1 MQSFL
6 CTGSSTQMQICS
18 NINYLIQIWI
28 KTASWAHTTISIII
42 HQHISCFQKLN
53 VYSYTTHNKMKKNIL
68 IHVYIRKTLKA
79 TLRLSRP
86 KTHSKGVTVISHFKP
101 EGLQC
106 NLTQILILLSEV
118 TNYQVPVQSSG
129 TNLKSSIFNL
139 KTKTS
144 TIQNPLSKY
153 LQT

>member
-1 MQSFL
+1 MAGLWAFGHFLPFLHLSNHLSQLGHRTSFI
-6 CTGSSTQMQICS
+6 STPRNLRRLSEI
-18 NINYLIQIWI
+18 
-28 KTASWAHTTISIII
+28 ISPDLSARIAMVPLPFP
-42 HQHISCFQKLN
+42 SVNGLPPD
-53 VYSYTTHNKMKKNIL
+53 SAESM
-68 IHVYIRKTLKA
+68 
-79 TLRLSRP
+79 SRP

-118 TNYQVPVQSSG
+118 THYQVPVQSSG

>member
-1 MQSFL
+1 MAVAKVAKEALWLVGLVKELDIQQGGVQLHCDNQSVIFL
-6 CTGSSTQMQICS
+6 AKNQVYHATTKHINVRFH
-18 NINYLIQIWI
+18 NIKEL
-28 KTASWAHTTISIII
+28 
-42 HQHISCFQKLN
+42 
-53 VYSYTTHNKMKKNIL
+53 V
-68 IHVYIRKTLKA
+68 
-79 TLRLSRP
+79 SRP

-118 TNYQVPVQSSG
+118 TNYQVPVQSSE

-144 TIQNPLSKY
+144 TIQNPLSK
-153 LQT
+153 